1 MDFGDPRLIRGSVYL
16 IGLTVFLAFELVISY
31 RPSSV
36 SKLRRWGIN
45 LGLTLF
51 NNILIWLIFGGTVLA
66 TAQYVATNNLGLLGQ
81 LGLPFWLNLLITVLF
96 FDLMLYVWH
105 LLNHVVPLLWRF
117 HRVHHCDK
125 NMDVSTATRFHIGEL
140 ALSTII
146 RMGLIY
152 VIGCDVWG
160 VVLFESLVVVCSQFH
175 HSSVRVP
182 LWFESI
188 WWLLF
193 VPPSMHRIHHSVKIK
208 ERDSNY
214 GTIFSIWDRFCAT
227 MVSQVDQSEIRIGVG
242 GHFDETKLGLGRLL
256 VMPVT
261 RYVR

>member
-1 MDFGDPRLIRGSVYL
+1 MDYTDPRLIRGLVYL
-16 IGLTVFLAFELVISY
+16 AGLTLFLVLELAIPY
-31 RPSSV
+31 RPASV
-36 SKLRRWGIN
+36 SKLRRWGVN
-45 LGLTLF
+45 LGITLF
-51 NNILIWLIFGGTVLA
+51 NNILLWLVFGGVVLA
-66 TAQYVATNNLGLLGQ
+66 TAQYVSANNLGLLGR
-81 LGLPFWLNLLITVLF
+81 LDLPYWLNLLITVLF
-96 FDLMLYVWH
+96 FDFMLYVWH

-125 NMDVSTATRFHIGEL
+125 NMDVSTATRFHAGEL
-140 ALSTII
+140 ALSTVI
-146 RMGLIY
+146 RMALIY
-152 VIGCDVWG
+152 VIGADVWG
-160 VVLFESLVVVCSQFH
+160 VVLFESLVVACSQFH
-175 HSSVRVP
+175 HSSLRAPV
-182 LWFESI
+182 WFEAI

-227 MVSQVDQSEIRIGVG
+227 MVSQVEQSKIRIGVG

-256 VMPVT
+256 IMPVT